1 MAESYVPQDT
11 MAICTMMTNGAPQM
25 IKVAT
30 TPSNVMYSTKKQ
42 AFLTMS
48 DNKLGGSFACKK
60 PAKFWGGLQTLA
72 LGIAIGAAIVLTGG
86 AAAVVIVAACAV
98 GVFAG
103 GVALFKMAHDCDA
116 TTKKK
121 WLGYHEKVRFNRD
134 FALLNRSFLDC
145 PKGGKI
151 TIIMDPV
158 IAQKAADFITS
169 NNTEEYLW
177 QAGSQLVMGFIG
189 GVTAG
194 TSAIAVGVSA
204 IISGVMYFPS
214 EWLGDTDWGGENV
227 ATASSASAMA
237 TDVVAATTGAVITN
251 TTGGVITDVGGTI
264 LNADVGG
271 IVQGVGH
278 EAVGRAT
285 GNASQAAGGILSRNV
300 GHYGLKSN
308 GYQGY
313 KGIAGFIANIAIGTY
328 ADNKENKLAA
338 ETLEAAKAFNKSD
351 SGNGINVIAL
361 DV

>member
-116 TTKKK
+116 TKEVKWNETHKKV
-121 WLGYHEKVRFNRD
+121 YFNKD
-134 FALLNRSFLDC
+134 LALLNRSFLDC

-214 EWLGDTDWGGENV
+214 EWLGDTNWGGENV

-251 TTGGVITDVGGTI
+251 ATGGVITDVGGTI

-338 ETLEAAKAFNKSD
+338 ETAFEAQKFDDLDK
-351 SGNGINVIAL
+351 GNGINVIAL

>member
-121 WLGYHEKVRFNRD
+121 WLG
-134 FALLNRSFLDC
+134 
-145 PKGGKI
+145 
-151 TIIMDPV
+151 
-158 IAQKAADFITS
+158 
-169 NNTEEYLW
+169 
-177 QAGSQLVMGFIG
+177 
-189 GVTAG
+189 
-194 TSAIAVGVSA
+194 
-204 IISGVMYFPS
+204 
-214 EWLGDTDWGGENV
+214 
-227 ATASSASAMA
+227 
-237 TDVVAATTGAVITN
+237 
-251 TTGGVITDVGGTI
+251 
-264 LNADVGG
+264 
-271 IVQGVGH
+271 
-278 EAVGRAT
+278 
-285 GNASQAAGGILSRNV
+285 
-300 GHYGLKSN
+300 
-308 GYQGY
+308 
-313 KGIAGFIANIAIGTY
+313 
-328 ADNKENKLAA
+328 
-338 ETLEAAKAFNKSD
+338 
-351 SGNGINVIAL
+351 
-361 DV
+361 

>member
-1 MAESYVPQDT
+1 MRVIGYFLG
-11 MAICTMMTNGAPQM
+11 AIFGAALVFFLISFIFLRPRNIEEIQ
-25 IKVAT
+25 ILNYIDN
-30 TPSNVMYSTKKQ
+30 SEKK
-42 AFLTMS
+42 LLKEPIPYLS
-48 DNKLGGSFACKK
+48 KYDGDDERLGGSTISKTTYFSNRNMSYLRGDSYIFFSKELNK
-60 PAKFWGGLQTLA
+60 YVQTLV
-72 LGIAIGAAIVLTGG
+72 ISEGAYLNKD
-86 AAAVVIVAACAV
+86 
-98 GVFAG
+98 
-103 GVALFKMAHDCDA
+103 L
-116 TTKKK
+116 
-121 WLGYHEKVRFNRD
+121 
-134 FALLNRSFLDC
+134 ALLNRSFLDC

-328 ADNKENKLAA
+328 ADNQENKLADETKRVA
-338 ETLEAAKAFNKSD
+338 EDFNESDKS
-351 SGNGINVIAL
+351 NGINVIAL

>member
-25 IKVAT
+25 IKTT

-42 AFLTMS
+42 PFLTMS

-60 PAKFWGGLQTLA
+60 PAKLWGGLQTLA
-72 LGIAIGAAIVLTGG
+72 LGIALGAAIVLTGG
-86 AAAVVIVAACAV
+86 AAAVVIIAACAV
-98 GVFAG
+98 SVVAG

-116 TTKKK
+116 TLSIK
-121 WLGYHEKVRFNRD
+121 WSESHKKVRFNQD

-145 PKGGKI
+145 PQKGKI

-158 IAQKAADFITS
+158 IAQKAADFITN
-169 NNTEEYLW
+169 NNTKEYLW
-177 QAGSQLVMGFIG
+177 QAGSQFVMGFIG

-194 TSAIAVGVSA
+194 TSAVAVGVSA

-227 ATASSASAMA
+227 ATASTASAMA
-237 TDVVAATTGAVITN
+237 TDGVTATTGAGLSAAGV
-251 TTGGVITDVGGTI
+251 TTEVGGTI
-264 LNADVGG
+264 INKNVGNAVGG
-271 IVQGVGH
+271 AVQHAAG
-278 EAVGRAT
+278 EAT
-285 GNASQAAGGILSRNV
+285 GNVSQSLTGALRNYI
-300 GHYGLKSN
+300 GHSGLKADK
-308 GYQGY
+308 YQGY

-328 ADNKENKLAA
+328 ADKKENKLADETKRVA
-338 ETLEAAKAFNKSD
+338 EDFNESDKS
-351 SGNGINVIAL
+351 NGINVIAL